1 MKSKVSTQFFLLFFA
16 LTSFLL
22 QGQTVDQYRGPI
34 IDMHMH
40 SSKVIWGQV
49 SPCYPPEDCTG
60 IQTSVANSQ
69 DLLEATIAEMDKYNI
84 VLAVLSGDDLE
95 ESYRWANADTR
106 FLVGVEIGEPSEV
119 DLLQIEADVKDGKI
133 KIMGEITS
141 QYYGYSINDTS
152 LEPVMKLASKY
163 NLPVQAH
170 VTGTGGGTH
179 FPTAKGDPLL
189 VSEVIQKNP
198 DLKIYIENSGFPY
211 ADKTISLMYTYP
223 NAYGDLSTFTW
234 IMPRK
239 VFHKYLRDLID
250 AGLGKRLMFG
260 SDQMLWPE
268 TIGMAIEAIE
278 SADFLSAE
286 QKRDIF
292 YNNAARF
299 LGLDEGQIAKHHN

>member
-1 MKSKVSTQFFLLFFA
+1 MKNIPIITAILISTSLLA
-16 LTSFLL
+16 QQKEL
-22 QGQTVDQYRGPI
+22 PI

-40 SSKVIWGQV
+40 SSKNIWSQV
-49 SPCYPPEDCTG
+49 SPCFPPEDCQG
-60 IQTSVANSQ
+60 IETTVRNSQ
-69 DLLEATIAEMDKYNI
+69 ELLDSTIAYMDKYNI
-84 VLAVLSGDDLE
+84 VLAVLSGDDLD
-95 ESYRWANADTR
+95 ESYRWAEADNR
-106 FLVGVEIGEPSEV
+106 FIIGPVIGEPGEV
-119 DLLQIEADVKDGKI
+119 NLSRIEKDIKKGKI

-141 QYYGYSINDTS
+141 QYYGYAINDPV
-152 LEPVMKLASKY
+152 LEPVMKLASTY

-170 VTGTGGGTH
+170 VTGTGGGVN

-189 VSEVIQKNP
+189 VSEVIQKHPN
-198 DLKIYIENSGFPY
+198 LKIYIENSGFPY
-211 ADKTISLMYTYP
+211 VDKTISLMYTYP
-223 NAYGDLSTFTW
+223 GAYGDLSTFTW
-234 IMPRK
+234 IMPRN

-278 SADFLSAE
+278 SADFLTEE

-299 LGLDEGQIAKHHN
+299 LGLSEKEINDHHKN